1 VFEFQVTFTQLSSK
15 PEIKAKYLIALHRES
30 AQLERTV
37 ITPFSNDTGFF
48 ETLAKLGISEPQQ
61 QRILSVLHQGKTE
74 TVTLDVSGDVD
85 QLLGWPARE

>member
-1 VFEFQVTFTQLSSK
+1 MADFQVTFTQLSSK

-74 TVTLDVSGDVD
+74 TLTIDTPEDVV
-85 QLLGWPARE
+85 QLFGWPMQK

>member
-1 VFEFQVTFTQLSSK
+1 VAEFQVTFTQLSGK
-15 PEIKAKYLIALHRES
+15 TETKAKYLITLHRKS

-48 ETLAKLGISEPQQ
+48 EALVKLGISEPQQ

-74 TVTLDVSGDVD
+74 TLTVDAPEDVV
-85 QLLGWPARE
+85 QLFGWPVRE

>member
-1 VFEFQVTFTQLSSK
+1 VADFQVTFTQLSGK
-15 PEIKAKYLIALHRES
+15 TETKAKYLITLHRKS

-48 ETLAKLGISEPQQ
+48 EALVKLGISEPQQ

-74 TVTLDVSGDVD
+74 TLTVDAPEDVV
-85 QLLGWPARE
+85 QLFGWPVRE